1 MPQRFLNELA
11 TNALVDRRTALKTL
25 ASTGAGLLALASSPA
40 TAANAASPY
49 KEDASTGQLAAILPD
64 FTADSRAKLQAV
76 LTAPTFSGQIPAPVV
91 QQIAASEKKTVPAVM
106 IALLPLARTFSHP
119 PISNY
124 RVGAVAQGSSGN
136 LYLGFN
142 IEFPGHALGFAVHGE
157 QSALSSAYM
166 HAEPGVTSIALT
178 AAPCGHCRQFMNEL
192 TPDGSIEILVDKAAP
207 MKLAALLPLA
217 FGPKDLGR
225 KDGAFPIKP
234 TNLIRAEQQPGQA
247 AATSNSRAS
256 LAVSAPAPAADALS
270 IAALEAAQT
279 SYAPYTESHSGA
291 AIATRSGRIYQGSY
305 IENVAFNPSLSPL
318 QTALVQLILAGD
330 DYASITRVALA
341 EIFTAKISQQ
351 SATEVVLTAVA
362 PAVKLELIAAKPA

>member
-1 MPQRFLNELA
+1 MPQKSLNELVA
-11 TNALVDRRTALKTL
+11 NKLVDRRTAIKTL
-25 ASTGAGLLALASSPA
+25 ASAGVGLLALTSAPAS
-40 TAANAASPY
+40 AADADAASPY
-49 KEDASTGQLAAILPD
+49 KEDAGSDPLAAVLPN
-64 FTADSRAKLQAV
+64 FTPDSRQKLNAV
-76 LTAPTFSGQIPAPVV
+76 LTAPTFSGQIPAAAV
-91 QQIAASEKKTVPAVM
+91 QQIAASEKKSIAALM
-106 IALLPLARTFSHP
+106 IALLPLARTFAHP

-124 RVGAVAQGSSGN
+124 RVGAVAQGSSGS

-217 FGPKDLGR
+217 FGPRDLGR
-225 KDGAFPIKP
+225 KDGAFPIMP
-234 TNLIRAEQQPGQA
+234 ANLVHADRSPGLASAAEALSSAALA
-247 AATSNSRAS
+247 AAR
-256 LAVSAPAPAADALS
+256 
-270 IAALEAAQT
+270 T
-279 SYAPYTESHSGA
+279 SYAPYTGSHSGA

-330 DYASITRVALA
+330 NYASITRVALA
-341 EIFTAKISQQ
+341 EIAAAKISQR
-351 SATEVVLTAVA
+351 SATEVVLSAVA
-362 PAVKLELIAAKPA
+362 PAVKLELVPAKLV

>member
-1 MPQRFLNELA
+1 MPQKSLNELVA
-11 TNALVDRRTALKTL
+11 NKLVDRRTAIKTL
-25 ASTGAGLLALASSPA
+25 ASAGVGLLALTSAPAS
-40 TAANAASPY
+40 AADADAASPY
-49 KEDASTGQLAAILPD
+49 KEDAGSDPLAAVLPN
-64 FTADSRAKLQAV
+64 FTPDSRQKLNAV
-76 LTAPTFSGQIPAPVV
+76 LTAPTFSGQIPAAAV
-91 QQIAASEKKTVPAVM
+91 QQIAASEKKSIAALM
-106 IALLPLARTFSHP
+106 IALLPLARTFAHP

-124 RVGAVAQGSSGN
+124 RVGAVAQGSSGS

-217 FGPKDLGR
+217 FGPRDLGR
-225 KDGAFPIKP
+225 KDGAFPIMP
-234 TNLIRAEQQPGQA
+234 ANLIPAEPA
-247 AATSNSRAS
+247 
-256 LAVSAPAPAADALS
+256 SAPAPASTAQALS
-270 IAALEAAQT
+270 SAALEAART
-279 SYAPYTESHSGA
+279 SYAPYTGSHSGA

-318 QTALVQLILAGD
+318 QTTFVQLILAGD
-330 DYASITRVALA
+330 NYASITRVALA
-341 EIFTAKISQQ
+341 EIAAAKISQR
-351 SATEVVLTAVA
+351 SATEVVLSAVA
-362 PAVKLELIAAKPA
+362 PAVKLELVPAKLV